1 MTDARRAV
9 EAKRMNESYKRRL
22 MMGVQGKKKNQHA
35 EVVLVPSARV
45 DPKDQTLVDRLRQLK
60 PEPAPK
66 GYVRR

>member
-1 MTDARRAV
+1 
-9 EAKRMNESYKRRL
+9 

-35 EVVLVPSARV
+35 EAVLVPSARV